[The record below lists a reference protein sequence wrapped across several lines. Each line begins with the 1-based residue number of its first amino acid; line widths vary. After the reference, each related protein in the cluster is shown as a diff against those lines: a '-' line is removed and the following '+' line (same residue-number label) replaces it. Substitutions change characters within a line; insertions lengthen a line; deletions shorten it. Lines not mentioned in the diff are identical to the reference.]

1 MKAAEQQD
9 GVEAGQS
16 VPHVHVHI
24 IPRHRADFG
33 GDKDAMYP
41 ALEQNESALRDT
53 LHDSSEGVKAGTKRK
68 EGFQTPKDEDR
79 VARSEE
85 EMAKEAE
92 WLAGYFR
99 D

>member
-1 MKAAEQQD
+1 
-9 GVEAGQS
+9 
-16 VPHVHVHI
+16 
-24 IPRHRADFG
+24 
-33 GDKDAMYP
+33 MYP

-53 LHDSSEGVKAGTKRK
+53 LHDSCEGVEAGTKRK
-68 EGFQTPKDEDR
+68 EGFQAPKDEDR